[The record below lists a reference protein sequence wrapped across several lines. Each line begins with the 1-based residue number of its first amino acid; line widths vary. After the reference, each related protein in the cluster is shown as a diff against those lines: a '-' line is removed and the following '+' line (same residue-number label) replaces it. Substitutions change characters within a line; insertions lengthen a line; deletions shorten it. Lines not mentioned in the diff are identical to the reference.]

1 MKLNCSA
8 VRLIHKQRQHICD
21 IQSGLAKKSE
31 LYENEQVPLLGQHK
45 VQMNLKSVSR
55 Y

>member
-21 IQSGLAKKSE
+21 IKSALTKKSE
-31 LYENEQVPLLGQHK
+31 LYENEQVPSLGQHK
-45 VQMNLKSVSR
+45 VEMNLKSVSR